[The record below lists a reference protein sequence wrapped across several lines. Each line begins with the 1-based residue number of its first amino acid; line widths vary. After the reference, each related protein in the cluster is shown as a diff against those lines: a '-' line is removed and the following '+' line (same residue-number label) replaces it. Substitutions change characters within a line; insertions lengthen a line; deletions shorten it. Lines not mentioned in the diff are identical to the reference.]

1 MVRELEGAVAGAPAE
16 WRGGDTIGMLCAK
29 KQATEGVRQAVRR
42 SERGI
47 MWVMIEDL
55 DDGKEGLEGEAREGR
70 VRQLLWNGRVGKVI
84 SDRVGTGLRYL
95 PGERGVEKEVCLA
108 LDGKL
113 WEPGVKFQES
123 G

>member
-95 PGERGVEKEVCLA
+95 PGKRGVEKEVCLA